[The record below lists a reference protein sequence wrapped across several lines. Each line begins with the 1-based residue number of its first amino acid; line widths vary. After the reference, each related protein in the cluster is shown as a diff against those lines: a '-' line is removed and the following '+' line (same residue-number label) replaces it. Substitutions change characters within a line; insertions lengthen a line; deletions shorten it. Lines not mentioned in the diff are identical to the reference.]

1 MVKHRVYTENSLHCL
16 VLNACK
22 TNMDVIMDNYMLN
35 FKDFILFIPLNVFN
49 DIALFFDI
57 FIQLRANQRLATEHL
72 LKERLDSIAFAISID
87 RITLLILGQN
97 ATLCCLL
104 LLKLKVPNFDVTR
117 YRAVVVR
124 CCLKLI
130 DLIYWHQINGTAIN
144 VCCRQGLYR
153 YNYTVSSLCSELFI
167 PPATKLGGGGILESP
182 CPSVRL
188 SVCRRAVR

>member
-1 MVKHRVYTENSLHCL
+1 
-16 VLNACK
+16 
-22 TNMDVIMDNYMLN
+22 MDNYLVIAIMLN

-49 DIALFFDI
+49 DFALCFDI
-57 FIQLRANQRLATEHL
+57 FIQLRANQRLATEYL

-124 CCLKLI
+124 CCFKFRL
-130 DLIYWHQINGTAIN
+130 DLLASNKWDGNK
-144 VCCRQGLYR
+144 CLL
-153 YNYTVSSLCSELFI
+153 SSR
-167 PPATKLGGGGILESP
+167 P
-182 CPSVRL
+182 V
-188 SVCRRAVR
+188 